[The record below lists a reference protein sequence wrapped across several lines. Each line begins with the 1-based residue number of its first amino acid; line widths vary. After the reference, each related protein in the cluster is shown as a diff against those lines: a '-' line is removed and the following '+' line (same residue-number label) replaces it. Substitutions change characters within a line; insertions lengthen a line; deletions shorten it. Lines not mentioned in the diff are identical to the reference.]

1 MGSVGHG
8 YSGEIIMSDL
18 ATHIKNINSKHKA
31 EMESNPNV
39 WIGMVVEDLDHW
51 AQYGVYTPAQFDR
64 YQDECS
70 LYEAVSQAT
79 SKSYARTVVANTD
92 GMSDE
97 EFKKELDHWWNQA
110 EVEAKREAE
119 EEAVRVKEFEGQIL
133 NTIKNGAGDRK
144 TAIKWILQGEELDKE
159 RDKGYICYSLGLP
172 YSFEKEFT
180 EVLG

>member
-1 MGSVGHG
+1 
-8 YSGEIIMSDL
+8 MSDL
-18 ATHIKNINSKHKA
+18 TTHIKNINAKHKA
-31 EMESNPNV
+31 EMEANPNI
-39 WIGMVVEDLDHW
+39 WIGMVVEDAEHW
-51 AQYGVYTPAQFDR
+51 AQYGVYTPAQYDR
-64 YQDECS
+64 YMDEVT
-70 LYEAVSQAT
+70 LYEAVSIAT
-79 SKSYARTVVANTD
+79 SKSYARSVVADTE
-92 GMSDE
+92 GMTDE
-97 EFKKELDHWWNQA
+97 EFKKELDYWGNQA
-110 EVEAKREAE
+110 DQEIKREQE